1 MRSELWLRLRS
12 AWWRIPSSRFRDPY
26 AMTATLMQMSMRLT
40 IAGSRSRT
48 IRTEGSIDRSIER
61 GSERASAA
69 AISFFFS
76 CPRSCL
82 FENEIERARVG
93 QTLNAT
99 SLGTHARAFCFPS
112 TSPSSS
118 SSATPSFRLA
128 ILSRRLSLFS
138 NFLSLS
144 LSFLTPPPPSSFR
157 SSLHTRANVSHL
169 GCRAVDNA
177 SRKPRSITIQTL
189 IKPMHLSLSLYLSLF
204 PLRLNTLNTRRLDF
218 EGKPKG
224 IGSFQ
229 LLRTLVPGIRLHT
242 GAIPTFEF
250 PQILAQGGGGGRR
263 RFLRKRS
270 AGKTVEK
277 RPTKLS
283 GPPIVR
289 RRLYELLHE
298 VGII

>member
-118 SSATPSFRLA
+118 SSSATPSFRLA
-128 ILSRRLSLFS
+128 ILSRRLSLFN

-144 LSFLTPPPPSSFR
+144 LFSYSPPS
-157 SSLHTRANVSHL
+157 LL
-169 GCRAVDNA
+169 
-177 SRKPRSITIQTL
+177 
-189 IKPMHLSLSLYLSLF
+189 LSLLF
-204 PLRLNTLNTRRLDF
+204 AY
-218 EGKPKG
+218 
-224 IGSFQ
+224 SS
-229 LLRTLVPGIRLHT
+229 
-242 GAIPTFEF
+242 
-250 PQILAQGGGGGRR
+250 
-263 RFLRKRS
+263 KR
-270 AGKTVEK
+270 
-277 RPTKLS
+277 
-283 GPPIVR
+283 
-289 RRLYELLHE
+289 
-298 VGII
+298 

>member
-40 IAGSRSRT
+40 IAASRSRT
-48 IRTEGSIDRSIER
+48 IRTEGSIDRS
-61 GSERASAA
+61 SAIP
-69 AISFFFS
+69 ISFFPPPSPS

-112 TSPSSS
+112 TSSSS
-118 SSATPSFRLA
+118 TPSFRLA

-138 NFLSLS
+138 NFLSLFLS
-144 LSFLTPPPPSSFR
+144 LFSFFSPHSLAPP
-157 SSLHTRANVSHL
+157 HTRANVSHL
-169 GCRAVDNA
+169 GCCRAVDNA

-189 IKPMHLSLSLYLSLF
+189 IKPMHLPLSLSLF
-204 PLRLNTLNTRRLDF
+204 PLPLNTLNTRRLDF

-229 LLRTLVPGIRLHT
+229 LPDS
-242 GAIPTFEF
+242 
-250 PQILAQGGGGGRR
+250 
-263 RFLRKRS
+263 FLES
-270 AGKTVEK
+270 AYTQA
-277 RPTKLS
+277 PS
-283 GPPIVR
+283 
-289 RRLYELLHE
+289 
-298 VGII
+298 

>member
-144 LSFLTPPPPSSFR
+144 LSFLTPPPPPSSFR

-189 IKPMHLSLSLYLSLF
+189 IKPMHLSLSISFSSPFEYVEYPAAGFRRETERDRFVPATADSRSRNSL
-204 PLRLNTLNTRRLDF
+204 THRRHPNVRISADF
-218 EGKPKG
+218 G
-224 IGSFQ
+224 Q
-229 LLRTLVPGIRLHT
+229 R
-242 GAIPTFEF
+242 
-250 PQILAQGGGGGRR
+250 GGGGGTT
-263 RFLRKRS
+263 FS
-270 AGKTVEK
+270 TKTLGRED
-277 RPTKLS
+277 
-283 GPPIVR
+283 G
-289 RRLYELLHE
+289 
-298 VGII
+298 

>member
-61 GSERASAA
+61 APPRFL
-69 AISFFFS
+69 SFFFSFS

-144 LSFLTPPPPSSFR
+144 LSFLTPPLPPPFAP
-157 SSLHTRANVSHL
+157 LCILEQTLVTL
-169 GCRAVDNA
+169 VVEQ
-177 SRKPRSITIQTL
+177 SITRPANLGQ
-189 IKPMHLSLSLYLSLF
+189 
-204 PLRLNTLNTRRLDF
+204 LR
-218 EGKPKG
+218 
-224 IGSFQ
+224 S
-229 LLRTLVPGIRLHT
+229 
-242 GAIPTFEF
+242 
-250 PQILAQGGGGGRR
+250 
-263 RFLRKRS
+263 
-270 AGKTVEK
+270 
-277 RPTKLS
+277 KL
-283 GPPIVR
+283 
-289 RRLYELLHE
+289 
-298 VGII
+298 

>member
-189 IKPMHLSLSLYLSLF
+189 IKPMHLSLSISFSSPFEYVEYPAAGFRRETERDRFVPATADSRSRNSL
-204 PLRLNTLNTRRLDF
+204 THRRHPNVRISADF
-218 EGKPKG
+218 G
-224 IGSFQ
+224 Q
-229 LLRTLVPGIRLHT
+229 R
-242 GAIPTFEF
+242 
-250 PQILAQGGGGGRR
+250 GGGGGDDV
-263 RFLRKRS
+263 FYEN
-270 AGKTVEK
+270 A
-277 RPTKLS
+277 RP
-283 GPPIVR
+283 G
-289 RRLYELLHE
+289 RRLRNGPLNCQVPRLL
-298 VGII
+298 GGGCTSCCTR

>member
-40 IAGSRSRT
+40 IAGSHHPNRR
-48 IRTEGSIDRSIER
+48 IDRSIDR
-61 GSERASAA
+61 ASERASAA

-144 LSFLTPPPPSSFR
+144 LFSYSPPS
-157 SSLHTRANVSHL
+157 LL
-169 GCRAVDNA
+169 
-177 SRKPRSITIQTL
+177 
-189 IKPMHLSLSLYLSLF
+189 LSLLF
-204 PLRLNTLNTRRLDF
+204 AY
-218 EGKPKG
+218 
-224 IGSFQ
+224 SS
-229 LLRTLVPGIRLHT
+229 
-242 GAIPTFEF
+242 
-250 PQILAQGGGGGRR
+250 
-263 RFLRKRS
+263 KR
-270 AGKTVEK
+270 
-277 RPTKLS
+277 
-283 GPPIVR
+283 
-289 RRLYELLHE
+289 
-298 VGII
+298 